1 MFKEGTLRTAMVCIG
16 EPLLVRFTIWDEGDI
31 QIEEIYNTDGTAIH
45 TLSEHLINPNL
56 EEEIADKIR
65 NNETLKSYA
74 HMNLESQIERRIK
87 Q

>member
-16 EPLLVRFTIWDEGDI
+16 EPLLVRFTMWNDGDI

-45 TLSEHLINPNL
+45 TLSEDLINPNL
-56 EEEIADKIR
+56 EEEIEDKIR
-65 NNETLKSYA
+65 NNETLKSFT